1 MVNDGLFGKAMRWAI
16 KKTTHSLA
24 ARQPVNASPSD
35 YQSGKAQNSKFARNS
50 IWRGPGLALN
60 GQLLVMT
67 VECPK
72 AVFRM
77 FAFGAPQ
84 TG

>member
-1 MVNDGLFGKAMRWAI
+1 MRWSI

-24 ARQPVNASPSD
+24 ARQPVNASTSE
-35 YQSGKAQNSKFARNS
+35 YQSAKAQNSKFARNS

-60 GQLLVMT
+60 GQPLVMT

-72 AVFRM
+72 ALLRM
-77 FAFGAPQ
+77 FAFGVPQ